1 MGFQVSG
8 ARVAARSFWD
18 GNDDQEPDRSSG
30 GLPEWSAR
38 SEAVSCFL
46 ALPGVGALC
55 REHFN
60 TWVSTRLGA
69 LTASSALPPMSPLG
83 LCSFPDLLPA
93 LFQEALPPSLVPWCQ
108 EQTNHLFPVVH
119 HSSATVGF
127 TPCILL

>member
-1 MGFQVSG
+1 MGLQLSG
-8 ARVAARSFWD
+8 ARVAAGSFWD
-18 GNDDQEPDRSSG
+18 GKDVLEPDRSSG

-69 LTASSALPPMSPLG
+69 LTASSALPPLSPLG

-93 LFQEALPPSLVPWCQ
+93 LFQEALPPSLVLQCPRT
-108 EQTNHLFPVVH
+108 E
-119 HSSATVGF
+119 ATQSWNKGHV
-127 TPCILL
+127 